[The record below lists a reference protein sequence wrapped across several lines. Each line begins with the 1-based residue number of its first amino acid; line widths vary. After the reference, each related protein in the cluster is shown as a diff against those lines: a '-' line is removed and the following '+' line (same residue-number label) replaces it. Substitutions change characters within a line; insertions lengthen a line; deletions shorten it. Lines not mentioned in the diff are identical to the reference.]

1 MCTIGQKMERLIKC
15 FKVYRSLKKGGILGV
30 VEHRA
35 MENTSL
41 EAN

>member
-1 MCTIGQKMERLIKC
+1 MFQS
-15 FKVYRSLKKGGILGV
+15 FYRSLKKGGILGV

-41 EAN
+41 EKQIKTGYMTEKYM